1 MSNCETHN
9 FYFHFLFLSN
19 FKMSGTLES
28 DLGVIDENTKEYFE
42 AKKKI
47 EFECFLKLKARSGL

>member
-42 AKKKI
+42 AKKKN
-47 EFECFLKLKARSGL
+47 